1 MGLLAGRTDSDL
13 LLLFSQE
20 TEVDGSSLEEMESP
34 EGRFFFFFFSRFSWS
49 LGPSSSMISK
59 IERRSL
65 RVLALDRVLALSS
78 EEEDDEESL
87 DLRFLRE
94 DFFLVDFL
102 LARSDLTDLWLLSL
116 SSLLAELCLVA
127 VRLLLSC

>member
-1 MGLLAGRTDSDL
+1 M
-13 LLLFSQE
+13 
-20 TEVDGSSLEEMESP
+20 
-34 EGRFFFFFFSRFSWS
+34 
-49 LGPSSSMISK
+49 
-59 IERRSL
+59 
-65 RVLALDRVLALSS
+65 RVLALDLVLALSS

-87 DLRFLRE
+87 DLRFLLE

-116 SSLLAELCLVA
+116 SLSSLLAELCLVA